1 MSKKKTGSTAIY
13 MTYGEYLKKYP
24 QGRKEANVDAK
35 TYGYCMINNENK
47 KYICWLKES
56 TFHLINNG
64 LAAIREMEEDPTG
77 KKAKAKA
84 KAEAKKLK
92 RFIEKQQQLRE
103 KEEERERKERAYI
116 VLARDEFSDM
126 MLDATAA
133 QWAAILRL
141 VRTVKKDAD
150 TIWLMTN
157 EWKEKQK
164 AKKTSTP
171 RKRKGK

>member
-35 TYGYCMINNENK
+35 TYGYCIINNEDKNN
-47 KYICWLKES
+47 ICWLKEN
-56 TFHLINNG
+56 TFHLINRG
-64 LAAIREMEEDPTG
+64 FAAVREMEEDPNG
-77 KKAKAKA
+77 KKV

-92 RFIEKQQQLRE
+92 KLAEKQQKLRE

-116 VLARDEFSDM
+116 VQARDEFSDL
-126 MLDATAA
+126 MLNATAA

-141 VRTVKKDAD
+141 VKTVQKDA
-150 TIWLMTN
+150 TIIWLMTN